1 MQYGRVYAIR
11 LKYYT
16 FCVQEEQK
24 PCISTLPQLDF
35 SATMAALLGV
45 AIPFGRSGIC

>member
-1 MQYGRVYAIR
+1 MFGWVVWNI
-11 LKYYT
+11 KW
-16 FCVQEEQK
+16 
-24 PCISTLPQLDF
+24 CILMQLDF